1 MVSVFI
7 TSKTRINSFVNYS
20 AVRKESPYTPVPIL
34 RARPVA
40 GLPPTLVS
48 ALMRTIRLPWLSVLT
63 LVGALSL
70 GACNGDKG
78 RDANT
83 ETSTADSGDM
93 DSNGSADING
103 YPDATSDSIS
113 GGKESLG
120 GSTTSSQSRS
130 DATMGGGTVDATVP
144 ASGGSTSGAS
154 GSSGS
159 TTGGT
164 TGSTTGGQ

>member
-1 MVSVFI
+1 MYRV
-7 TSKTRINSFVNYS
+7 
-20 AVRKESPYTPVPIL
+20 
-34 RARPVA
+34 
-40 GLPPTLVS
+40 
-48 ALMRTIRLPWLSVLT
+48 RLPWLSIVL
-63 LVGALSL
+63 LGGALSL
-70 GACNGDKG
+70 GSCNGDKG

-83 ETSTADSGDM
+83 DTSTAESGDM

-103 YPDATSDSIS
+103 YPDATSDSI
-113 GGKESLG
+113 GGGQESLG

-130 DATMGGGTVDATVP
+130 DATMGGGTVDATAP
-144 ASGGSTSGAS
+144 ATGGSTSGAS